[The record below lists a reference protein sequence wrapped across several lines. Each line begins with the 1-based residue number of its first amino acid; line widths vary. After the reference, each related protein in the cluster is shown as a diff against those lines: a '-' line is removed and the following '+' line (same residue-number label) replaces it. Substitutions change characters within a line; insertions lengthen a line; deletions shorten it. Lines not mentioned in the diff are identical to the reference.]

1 MASRRQAASARQ
13 IKRWTGDLLMH
24 NYIAPTRDRTLRGQ
38 LERAVKKARTVAEQA
53 ASEALNR
60 LAVGEARP
68 PEYLNE
74 AQRNLR
80 TRLRAL
86 GRQLGDIRHEDRHQD
101 LDNLITSVAY
111 EHWHRMLF
119 ARYLEQNN
127 LLMYDEYTALTLEE
141 CNELAQ
147 EPDIARDEQERRCT
161 TGWELAGVL
170 ASKMLPQIF
179 RVDSPVFEFAFDP
192 EHQQALTNL
201 VMWLNTDTFHA
212 SDSLGWV
219 YQFWQADNK
228 ERINKSGVKIGAR
241 ELPAVTQ
248 LFTEPYMVSFLLD
261 NALGA
266 WWANKRLTEEDWLNA
281 QSEQELRDKASIP
294 GVPLQYLRFV
304 QEEDTQGNKRWTP
317 AAGTFSEWPE
327 TLGELK
333 TLDPGCG
340 SGHFLVAAL
349 LMLVPM
355 RMTLEDLT
363 EREAVDAVLRE
374 NIHGLELD
382 QRCVELAAFALA
394 LAAWTYP
401 NSGGYRALPEMQLA
415 CSGLSVK
422 AAKEEWRQLGLNK
435 HNLRIALELL
445 YDSFADAPVLGSLLN
460 PAKSLAAQIGTWPE
474 LADALTQAMEA
485 ERESADS
492 NYTEAVIVAQGIAKA
507 AQLLTNEYQWV
518 ITNVPYLARGKQ
530 DKVLQEFADQ
540 HYPEGKNDLATMFL
554 DRCLDFCSEGGV
566 TSIVLPQNWLFLT
579 SYRKFREKLL
589 KRDTWNLVARLG
601 ARAFEMI
608 SGEVVQ
614 AVLIT
619 LTKGQAFQADG
630 LFADKQSAA
639 HKLRG
644 LDVSEERTAADKAQ
658 QLPVVEVKSVEQVK
672 QLDNPDAK
680 IVLESSNK
688 HILLDVHAN
697 FYNGLQTGDYPRYS
711 VFYWEVAAIN
721 SSWEF
726 YQATVK
732 KTCDFSGRERL
743 LLWEKG
749 RGVLAGCDGAVIR
762 GGKAW
767 KLKGV
772 SISATGS
779 LFASI
784 YDGEMYD
791 ENTVSIIPKDVCDL
805 DAVWAFCS
813 SDEYYDSVR
822 SINQSLKVRG
832 DLIKVPFDLEH
843 WTKVAEERYPNG
855 LPQPYS
861 NDPTQWIFHGHP
873 AGSVIWCEN
882 EKRTI
887 EGDLRIDDTVLQV
900 AVARLLGYQWPAELD
915 VDMELAPEQR
925 AWVERCKKF
934 DKHADDDGIVCLAAV
949 RGEAP
954 AHQRLKA
961 LLETAYGK
969 LWTTD
974 TRDQLLKTVGSPS
987 IEDWLYNNFFEQH
1000 CRLFQNRPFIWH
1012 IWDGL
1017 KDGFNVLVNY
1027 HKLDKAGLERLI
1039 YTYLGDWIRTQ
1050 QEGVQTGIDGAEE
1063 RLAAAESL
1071 KTELEAI
1078 LEGENPYDIF
1088 VRWKPLEEQP
1098 IGWNPDLN
1106 DGVRLNIRPFML
1118 ARDVGR
1124 KDAGILRFKP
1134 NIHWRKDRGR
1144 DIESAPWYHLGPEYG
1159 GKEGDRIN
1167 EHHLSLEEKRKARE
1181 A

>member
-1 MASRRQAASARQ
+1 
-13 IKRWTGDLLMH
+13 MH
-24 NYIAPTRDRTLRGQ
+24 NYIAPTLDRTLRGQ

-119 ARYLEQNN
+119 ARYLEQNH
-127 LLMYDEYTALTLEE
+127 LLMYDQYTALTLEE
-141 CNELAQ
+141 CNELVQ
-147 EPDIARDEQERRCT
+147 EPDVARDEQERRCT

-179 RVDSPVFEFAFDP
+179 RVDSPVFELSFAP

-201 VMWLNTDTFHA
+201 VMGLNTDTFHA

-219 YQFWQADNK
+219 YQFWQSDNK

-281 QSEQELRDKASIP
+281 KSEQELRDKASIP
-294 GVPLQYLRFV
+294 GMPLEYLRFV
-304 QEEDTQGNKRWTP
+304 QEEDAQGNKRWAP
-317 AAGTFSEWPE
+317 AAGTFNEWPK
-327 TLGELK
+327 TLSELK
-333 TLDPGCG
+333 TLDPSCG

-363 EREAVDAVLRE
+363 EREAVDAVLRD

-394 LAAWTYP
+394 LTAWTYP

-422 AAKEEWRQLGLNK
+422 AAKEEWKQLGLSK
-435 HNLRIALELL
+435 RNLSIALDWLHQT
-445 YDSFADAPVLGSLLN
+445 FQHAPILGSLINPKAAAKNITDWDELSTALN
-460 PAKSLAAQIGTWPE
+460 Q
-474 LADALTQAMEA
+474 ALTAESSSEDANHIEA
-485 ERESADS
+485 A
-492 NYTEAVIVAQGIAKA
+492 IVAQGLAKA
-507 AQLLTNEYQWV
+507 AQLLAGEYQWV

-530 DKVLQEFADQ
+530 EKVLQDFADKY
-540 HYPEGKNDLATMFL
+540 YPEGKNDLATMFL
-554 DRCLDFCSEGGV
+554 DRCLDFCVKGGV

-619 LTKGQAFQADG
+619 LTKGQRFQADG

-639 HKLRG
+639 HKLNG
-644 LDVSEERTAADKAQ
+644 LDVLDERTAADKAQ
-658 QLPVVEVKSVEQVK
+658 QLPVVDVKSVEQLK
-672 QLDNPDAK
+672 QLENPDARIALEEELDLPLLK
-680 IVLESSNK
+680 KVADGIV
-688 HILLDVHAN
+688 
-697 FYNGLQTGDYPRYS
+697 GLQTGDDPRYTS
-711 VFYWEVAAIN
+711 VFWELNQIN
-721 SSWEF
+721 HKVWEWLQNTPEQLKE
-726 YQATVK
+726 Y
-732 KTCDFSGRERL
+732 SGLNGLVR
-743 LLWEKG
+743 WEQG
-749 RGVLAGCDGAVIR
+749 N
-762 GGKAW
+762 
-767 KLKGV
+767 
-772 SISATGS
+772 GS
-779 LFASI
+779 LLNNDASRPTQGLKAVGYSGI
-784 YDGEMYD
+784 AIHRMRILFPYHFSKTRLHQ
-791 ENTVSIIPKDVCDL
+791 NVAIVLPKKPEHLPAIWC
-805 DAVWAFCS
+805 FCS
-813 SDEYYDSVR
+813 SPDYNETVR
-822 SINQSLKVRG
+822 QIDQSLKVTNAT
-832 DLIKVPFDLEH
+832 LVKVPFDLEH
-843 WTKVAEERYPNG
+843 WTMVAEEQYPNG

-882 EKRTI
+882 EKRTV
-887 EGDLRIDDTVLQV
+887 EGELRTDDTVLQV

-915 VDMELAPEQR
+915 TAMELAPEQR
-925 AWVERCKKF
+925 AWVERCKALA
-934 DKHADDDGIVCLAAV
+934 KHADDDGIVCLAAV

-954 AHQRLKA
+954 AHQRIEA
-961 LLETAYGK
+961 LLETAYGNQ
-969 LWTTD
+969 WTTH
-974 TRDQLLKTVGSPS
+974 TRDQLLKTVGSAS
-987 IEDWLYNNFFEQH
+987 IEQWLYNKFFEQH
-1000 CRLFQNRPFIWH
+1000 CKLFQNRPFIWH

-1017 KDGFNVLVNY
+1017 KDGFSVLVNY
-1027 HKLDKAGLERLI
+1027 HKLDRAGLERLI

-1050 QEGVQTGIDGAEE
+1050 QAGLQNGTDGAQE

-1078 LEGENPYDIF
+1078 LEGEKPYDIF
-1088 VRWKPLEEQP
+1088 VRWKPLAQQP

-1124 KDAGILRFKP
+1124 KDAGILRSKS
-1134 NIHWRKDRGR
+1134 NIHWKKDRGT
-1144 DIESAPWYHLGPEYG
+1144 DVESAPWYHLGPEYG
-1159 GKEGDRIN
+1159 GKKGDRIN
-1167 EHHLSLEEKRKARE
+1167 EHHLSLEEKRKARGE
-1181 A
+1181 

>member
-1 MASRRQAASARQ
+1 M
-13 IKRWTGDLLMH
+13 
-24 NYIAPTRDRTLRGQ
+24 
-38 LERAVKKARTVAEQA
+38 
-53 ASEALNR
+53 NR

-80 TRLRAL
+80 TCLRAL

-119 ARYLEQNN
+119 ARYLEQNH
-127 LLMYDEYTALTLEE
+127 LLMYDEHTALTLEE

-147 EPDIARDEQERRCT
+147 EPDVARDEQERRCT

-179 RVDSPVFEFAFDP
+179 RVDSPVFELSFAP

-201 VMWLNTDTFHA
+201 VMGLNTDTFHA

-219 YQFWQADNK
+219 YQFWQSDNK
-228 ERINKSGVKIGAR
+228 ERINKSEVKIGAR

-294 GVPLQYLRFV
+294 GVPLEYLRFV
-304 QEEDTQGNKRWTP
+304 QEEDVQGNKRWTP
-317 AAGTFSEWPE
+317 AAGTFSDWPDN
-327 TLGELK
+327 LGELK
-333 TLDPGCG
+333 TLDPSCG
-340 SGHFLVAAL
+340 SGHFLVAVL

-355 RMTLEDLT
+355 RMTLEGLT
-363 EREAVDAVLRE
+363 EREAIDAVLRD

-394 LAAWTYP
+394 LTAWTYP

-422 AAKEEWRQLGLNK
+422 AAKEEWKQLGLSK
-435 HNLRIALELL
+435 RNLSIALDWLHQT
-445 YDSFADAPVLGSLLN
+445 FQHAPTLGSLINPKAVAKNITDWDELSTALN
-460 PAKSLAAQIGTWPE
+460 Q
-474 LADALTQAMEA
+474 ALTAENSEDANHIEA
-485 ERESADS
+485 A
-492 NYTEAVIVAQGIAKA
+492 IVAQGLAKA
-507 AQLLTNEYQWV
+507 AQLLAGEYQWV

-530 DKVLQEFADQ
+530 EKVLQDFADKY
-540 HYPEGKNDLATMFL
+540 YPEGKNDLATVFL
-554 DRCLDFCSEGGV
+554 DRCLDFCSEGGS

-601 ARAFEMI
+601 AKGFQTPMWDFN
-608 SGEVVQ
+608 VQ
-614 AVLIT
+614 LIT
-619 LTKGQAFQADG
+619 LTKGQRFQADG
-630 LFADKQSAA
+630 LFADKQNAA
-639 HKLRG
+639 HKLNG

-672 QLDNPDAK
+672 QLENPDAL
-680 IVLESSNK
+680 VSFSE
-688 HILLDVHAN
+688 
-697 FYNGLQTGDYPRYS
+697 
-711 VFYWEVAAIN
+711 
-721 SSWEF
+721 
-726 YQATVK
+726 
-732 KTCDFSGRERL
+732 FSGLNMLGDFATSIQGLGTSDNPPFIRFFWELIKIEKNWVWLQSAPDGSGSYKGCQLALDWDDGEGRYFRHAMALKAEGRL
-743 LLWEKG
+743 
-749 RGVLAGCDGAVIR
+749 
-762 GGKAW
+762 GGWKSGGEAW
-767 KLKGV
+767 GKIGV
-772 SISATGS
+772 SISEMRDLPVTNYLGVK
-779 LFASI
+779 
-784 YDGEMYD
+784 YDNTAHALIPNDITLLPAIWCFCFSGQLNKKIR
-791 ENTVSIIPKDVCDL
+791 EN
-805 DAVWAFCS
+805 F
-813 SDEYYDSVR
+813 
-822 SINQSLKVRG
+822 QSLKITNHTLLKIEFDVDYWRG
-832 DLIKVPFDLEH
+832 
-843 WTKVAEERYPNG
+843 VAEEQYPNG

-882 EKRTI
+882 EKRTV
-887 EGDLRIDDTVLQV
+887 EGKLRTDDTVLQV
-900 AVARLLGYQWPAELD
+900 AVARLLGYRWPAELD
-915 VDMELAPEQR
+915 ADMELAPEQR
-925 AWVERCKKF
+925 AWVERCKALA
-934 DKHADDDGIVCLAAV
+934 KHADDDGIVCLVAV

-954 AHQRLKA
+954 AHQRIEA
-961 LLETAYGK
+961 LLETAYGSQ
-969 LWTTD
+969 WTTL

-987 IEDWLYNNFFEQH
+987 IEHWLYNKFFEQH

-1017 KDGFNVLVNY
+1017 KDGFSVLVNY
-1027 HKLDKAGLERLI
+1027 HKLDRAGLERLI

-1050 QEGVQTGIDGAEE
+1050 QAGLQNGTDGAEE

-1078 LEGENPYDIF
+1078 LAGEKPYDIF

-1159 GKEGDRIN
+1159 GKQGDRIN
-1167 EHHLSLEEKRKARE
+1167 EHHLSLEEKRKVRE
-1181 A
+1181 S

>member
-1 MASRRQAASARQ
+1 
-13 IKRWTGDLLMH
+13 MH
-24 NYIAPTRDRTLRGQ
+24 NYIAPTLDRTLRGQ

-119 ARYLEQNN
+119 ARYLEQNH
-127 LLMYDEYTALTLEE
+127 LLMYDQYTALTLEE
-141 CNELAQ
+141 CNELVQ
-147 EPDIARDEQERRCT
+147 EPDVARDEQERRCT

-179 RVDSPVFEFAFDP
+179 RVDSPVFELSFAP

-201 VMWLNTDTFHA
+201 VMGLATDTFHA

-228 ERINKSGVKIGAR
+228 ERINQSEVKIGAR

-281 QSEQELRDKASIP
+281 KSEQELRDKASIP
-294 GVPLQYLRFV
+294 GVPLEYLRFV
-304 QEEDTQGNKRWTP
+304 QEEDTQGNKRWAP
-317 AAGTFSEWPE
+317 AAGIFSEWPE

-333 TLDPGCG
+333 TLDPSCG

-355 RMTLEDLT
+355 RIALEGFT
-363 EREAVDAVLRE
+363 EREAVDAVLCD

-394 LAAWTYP
+394 LTAWTYP

-422 AAKEEWRQLGLNK
+422 AAKEEWKQLGLSK
-435 HNLRIALELL
+435 RNLSIALDWLHQT
-445 YDSFADAPVLGSLLN
+445 FQHAPTLGSLINPKAVAKNITDWDELSTALN
-460 PAKSLAAQIGTWPE
+460 Q
-474 LADALTQAMEA
+474 ALTAESSSEDANHIEA
-485 ERESADS
+485 A
-492 NYTEAVIVAQGIAKA
+492 IVAQGLAKA
-507 AQLLTNEYQWV
+507 AQLLAGEYQWV

-530 DKVLQEFADQ
+530 EKVLQDFADKY
-540 HYPEGKNDLATMFL
+540 YPEGKNDLATVFL
-554 DRCLDFCSEGGV
+554 DRCLDFCSEGGS

-614 AVLIT
+614 AILIT
-619 LTKGQAFQADG
+619 LTKGQRFQADG
-630 LFADKQSAA
+630 LFADKQSTA
-639 HKLRG
+639 HELRG

-672 QLDNPDAK
+672 QLENPDARVAFGEAEGALLRAYGNAWQG
-680 IVLESSNK
+680 IASS
-688 HILLDVHAN
+688 
-697 FYNGLQTGDYPRYS
+697 DYPRFGANFWELKNIDEKS
-711 VFYWEVAAIN
+711 GWVFHQSTTNSNVFYG
-721 SSWEF
+721 
-726 YQATVK
+726 
-732 KTCDFSGRERL
+732 GRSNI
-743 LLWEKG
+743 LLWEDG
-749 RGVLAGCDGAVIR
+749 YGSMTDVCQEGATFRGVSAWNKQGIVCAQMRDLPVTVYSGTKFDNNSSVIT
-762 GGKAW
+762 ANN
-767 KLKGV
+767 
-772 SISATGS
+772 
-779 LFASI
+779 
-784 YDGEMYD
+784 D
-791 ENTVSIIPKDVCDL
+791 EHLTAIWC
-805 DAVWAFCS
+805 FCS
-813 SDEYYDSVR
+813 SPDYNEAVR
-822 SINQSLKVRG
+822 QIDQSLKVTNAT
-832 DLIKVPFDLEH
+832 LVKVPFDLEH
-843 WTKVAEERYPNG
+843 WTKVAEEQYPNG

-882 EKRTI
+882 EKRTV
-887 EGDLRIDDTVLQV
+887 EGELRTDDTVLQV

-915 VDMELAPEQR
+915 ADMELAPEQR
-925 AWVERCKKF
+925 AWVERCKALA
-934 DKHADDDGIVCLAAV
+934 KHADDDGIVCLAAV

-954 AHQRLKA
+954 AHQRIEA
-961 LLETAYGK
+961 LLETAYGSQ
-969 LWTTD
+969 WTTR
-974 TRDQLLKTVGSPS
+974 TRDQLLKTVGSAS
-987 IEDWLYNNFFEQH
+987 IEQWLHNKFFGQH
-1000 CRLFQNRPFIWH
+1000 CKLFQNRPFIWH

-1017 KDGFNVLVNY
+1017 KDGFSVLVNY
-1027 HKLDKAGLERLI
+1027 HKLDRAGLERLI

-1050 QEGVQTGIDGAEE
+1050 QAGLQNGTDGAQE

-1078 LEGENPYDIF
+1078 LAGEKPYDIF

-1159 GKEGDRIN
+1159 GKQGDRIN
-1167 EHHLSLEEKRKARE
+1167 EHHLSLEEKRKVRE
-1181 A
+1181 S

>member
-1 MASRRQAASARQ
+1 
-13 IKRWTGDLLMH
+13 MH
-24 NYIAPTRDRTLRGQ
+24 NYIAPTLDRTLRGQ

-80 TRLRAL
+80 TCLRAL

-119 ARYLEQNN
+119 ARYLEQNH

-179 RVDSPVFEFAFDP
+179 RVDSPVFELSFAP

-201 VMWLNTDTFHA
+201 VMGLNTDTFHA

-228 ERINKSGVKIGAR
+228 ERINQSEVKIGAR

-281 QSEQELRDKASIP
+281 KSEQELRDKASIP
-294 GVPLQYLRFV
+294 GVPLEYLRFV
-304 QEEDTQGNKRWTP
+304 QEEDAQGNKRWAP
-317 AAGTFSEWPE
+317 AAGTFNEWPK
-327 TLGELK
+327 TLSELK
-333 TLDPGCG
+333 TLDPSCG

-355 RMTLEDLT
+355 RMTLEGLT
-363 EREAVDAVLRE
+363 EREAVDAVLRD

-394 LAAWTYP
+394 LTAWTYP

-422 AAKEEWRQLGLNK
+422 AAKEEWKQLGLNK
-435 HNLRIALELL
+435 KNLRIALDWLHQT
-445 YDSFADAPVLGSLLN
+445 FQHAPTLGSLINPKAAAKNITDWDELSTALN
-460 PAKSLAAQIGTWPE
+460 Q
-474 LADALTQAMEA
+474 ALEA
-485 ERESADS
+485 ENNNDDV
-492 NYTEAVIVAQGIAKA
+492 NHVEAAIVAQGLAKA
-507 AQLLTNEYQWV
+507 AQLLAGEYQWV
-518 ITNVPYLARGKQ
+518 ITNVPYKTSGGLVETLRDFFEKN
-530 DKVLQEFADQ
+530 
-540 HYPEGKNDLATMFL
+540 YPEGKAALETVFVQRSLEFL
-554 DRCLDFCSEGGV
+554 TNNGV
-566 TSIVLPQNWLFLT
+566 LSVVIPQNPLFLT
-579 SYRKFREKLL
+579 SYKHWRKKLL
-589 KRDTWNLVARLG
+589 LENCWHLIARLG
-601 ARAFEMI
+601 AGAFETI
-608 SGEVVQ
+608 SGEVVK
-614 AVLIT
+614 AVLVT
-619 LTKGQAFQADG
+619 LSNMQVNSLKID
-630 LFADKQSAA
+630 LLNVDQSNQLL
-639 HKLRG
+639 HG
-644 LDVSEERTAADKAQ
+644 LDVSDFKTAAEKAKG
-658 QLPVVEVKSVEQVK
+658 LIDAEIESVEQAK
-672 QLDNPDAK
+672 QLKNPDTRIGFEEA
-680 IVLESSNK
+680 SDRT
-688 HILLDVHAN
+688 LLKVYSRSFQGIA
-697 FYNGLQTGDYPRYS
+697 TADYPRFGRYI
-711 VFYWEVAAIN
+711 WEVPNVDLQKWVFQQSTPEITQHFDGKQ
-721 SSWEF
+721 SII
-726 YQATVK
+726 
-732 KTCDFSGRERL
+732 
-743 LLWEKG
+743 LWEEGKG
-749 RGVLAGCDGAVIR
+749 ELSISPKARIQGLEAWNKKGIAISQMGRLDASLHTASSFDNNVAVIVVND
-762 GGKAW
+762 AS
-767 KLKGV
+767 KLV
-772 SISATGS
+772 PIW
-779 LFASI
+779 
-784 YDGEMYD
+784 
-791 ENTVSIIPKDVCDL
+791 C
-805 DAVWAFCS
+805 FCS
-813 SDEYYDSVR
+813 SEYFYPLVE
-822 SINQSLKVRG
+822 
-832 DLIKVPFDLEH
+832 LIDQKKSKTNATLVKVPFDLEH
-843 WTKVAEERYPNG
+843 WIAVAEEQYPHG
-855 LPQPYS
+855 LPQPYT

-873 AGSVIWCEN
+873 AGSVNWCEN
-882 EKRTI
+882 EKRTV
-887 EGDLRIDDTVLQV
+887 EGELRTDDTVLQV

-915 VDMELAPEQR
+915 TDMELAPEQR
-925 AWVERCKKF
+925 AWVERCKVLA
-934 DKHADDDGIVCLAAV
+934 KHADDDGIVCLAAV

-954 AHQRLKA
+954 AHQRIEA
-961 LLETAYGK
+961 LLETAYGNQ
-969 LWTTD
+969 WTTH

-987 IEDWLYNNFFEQH
+987 IEHWLYNKFFEQH

-1017 KDGFNVLVNY
+1017 KDGFSVLVNY
-1027 HKLDKAGLERLI
+1027 HKLDRAGLERLI

-1050 QEGVQTGIDGAEE
+1050 QAGLQNGTDGAQE

-1078 LEGENPYDIF
+1078 LAGEKPYDIF

-1124 KDAGILRFKP
+1124 KDAGILRAKP
-1134 NIHWRKDRGR
+1134 NIKWNKDRGT
-1144 DIESAPWYHLGPEYG
+1144 DVESAPWYHLGLEYG

-1167 EHHLSLEEKRKARE
+1167 EHHLSLEEKRKAKE
-1181 A
+1181 

>member
-1 MASRRQAASARQ
+1 
-13 IKRWTGDLLMH
+13 MH
-24 NYIAPTRDRTLRGQ
+24 NYIAPTLDRTLRGQ

-80 TRLRAL
+80 TCLRAL

-101 LDNLITSVAY
+101 LDNLITSMAY

-119 ARYLEQNN
+119 ARYLEQNH

-147 EPDIARDEQERRCT
+147 EPDVARDEQERCCT

-179 RVDSPVFEFAFDP
+179 RVDSPVFELTFAP

-201 VMWLNTDTFHA
+201 VMGLNTDTFHA

-219 YQFWQADNK
+219 YQFWQSDNK
-228 ERINKSGVKIGAR
+228 ERINKSEVKIGAR

-266 WWANKRLTEEDWLNA
+266 WWANQRLTEEDWLNA
-281 QSEQELRDKASIP
+281 KSEQELRDKASIP
-294 GVPLQYLRFV
+294 GVPLEYLRFV

-317 AAGTFSEWPE
+317 AAGTFNEWPKN
-327 TLGELK
+327 LSELK
-333 TLDPGCG
+333 TLDPSCG

-363 EREAVDAVLRE
+363 EREAVDAVLRD

-394 LAAWTYP
+394 LTAWTYP

-422 AAKEEWRQLGLNK
+422 AAKEEWKQLGLSK
-435 HNLRIALELL
+435 RNLSIALDWLHQT
-445 YDSFADAPVLGSLLN
+445 FQHAPTLGSLINPKAVAKNITDWDELSTALN
-460 PAKSLAAQIGTWPE
+460 Q
-474 LADALTQAMEA
+474 ALTAENSEDANHIEA
-485 ERESADS
+485 A
-492 NYTEAVIVAQGIAKA
+492 IVAQGLAKA
-507 AQLLTNEYQWV
+507 AQLLAGEYQWV

-530 DKVLQEFADQ
+530 EKVLQDFADKY
-540 HYPEGKNDLATMFL
+540 YPAGKNDLATVFL
-554 DRCLDFCSEGGV
+554 DRCLDFCSEGGS

-614 AVLIT
+614 AILIT
-619 LTKGQAFQADG
+619 LTKGQRFQADG
-630 LFADKQSAA
+630 LFADKQNAA
-639 HKLRG
+639 HKLNG

-672 QLDNPDAK
+672 QLENPDARVAFGEAEGALLRAYGNAWQG
-680 IVLESSNK
+680 IASS
-688 HILLDVHAN
+688 
-697 FYNGLQTGDYPRYS
+697 DYPRFGANFWELKNIDEKS
-711 VFYWEVAAIN
+711 GWVFHQSTTNSNVFYG
-721 SSWEF
+721 
-726 YQATVK
+726 
-732 KTCDFSGRERL
+732 GRSNI
-743 LLWEKG
+743 LLWEDG
-749 RGVLAGCDGAVIR
+749 YGSMTDVCQEGATFRGVSAWNKQGIVCAQMRDLPVTVYSGTKFDNNSSVIT
-762 GGKAW
+762 ANN
-767 KLKGV
+767 
-772 SISATGS
+772 
-779 LFASI
+779 
-784 YDGEMYD
+784 D
-791 ENTVSIIPKDVCDL
+791 EHLTAIWC
-805 DAVWAFCS
+805 FCS
-813 SDEYYDSVR
+813 SPDYNEAVR
-822 SINQSLKVRG
+822 RIDQKLNVTNATLV
-832 DLIKVPFDLEH
+832 KVPFDLEH
-843 WTKVAEERYPNG
+843 WTKVAEEQYPNG

-882 EKRTI
+882 EKRNV
-887 EGDLRIDDTVLQV
+887 EGELRTDDTVLQV

-915 VDMELAPEQR
+915 TDMELAPEQR
-925 AWVERCKKF
+925 AWVERCKALA
-934 DKHADDDGIVCLAAV
+934 KHADDDGIVCLAAV

-954 AHQRLKA
+954 AHQRVEA
-961 LLETAYGK
+961 LLETAYGQR
-969 LWTTD
+969 WTTH

-987 IEDWLYNNFFEQH
+987 IEHWLYNKFFEQH
-1000 CRLFQNRPFIWH
+1000 CKLFQNRPFIWH

-1017 KDGFNVLVNY
+1017 KDGFSVLVNY
-1027 HKLDKAGLERLI
+1027 HKLDRAGLERLI

-1050 QEGVQTGIDGAEE
+1050 QASLQNGTDGAQE

-1078 LEGENPYDIF
+1078 LAGEKPYDIF

-1124 KDAGILRFKP
+1124 KDAGILRAKP
-1134 NIHWRKDRGR
+1134 NIHWKKDRGS
-1144 DIESAPWYHLGPEYG
+1144 DVESAPWYYLGPEYG
-1159 GKEGDRIN
+1159 GKQGDRIN

-1181 A
+1181 